1 LYSLLNLEFS
11 IPTVAVLLTIVGF
24 SLNDSVIISD
34 RIRENLKLMRGASY
48 YDIVNVSINQ
58 TLSRT
63 LMTALSTMLPILALL
78 FLGGSVL
85 RDFSLAILVGFIVG
99 TYSSI
104 YVVSALVVWYKTR
117 EQSRPAKAKA

>member
-1 LYSLLNLEFS
+1 
-11 IPTVAVLLTIVGF
+11 
-24 SLNDSVIISD
+24 VIISD
-34 RIRENLKLMRGASY
+34 RIRENLKIMRGYSY
-48 YDIVNVSINQ
+48 REIVNTSINQ

-63 LMTALSTMLPILALL
+63 LMTAFSTMLPILALL
-78 FLGGSVL
+78 FLGGPVL

-117 EQSRPAKAKA
+117 EAKARKLARAK